1 MSTQLARFTIKLAS
15 AWVSPSTVALA
26 ATSVWQDRFVPAEDG
41 FDLYFPDYDSLLRY
55 CKKKFKRW
63 TTGNPPPA

>member
-1 MSTQLARFTIKLAS
+1 MRPLPKP
-15 AWVSPSTVALA
+15 VDHVAIGE
-26 ATSVWQDRFVPAEDG
+26 AEDG

-63 TTGNPPPA
+63 NTGNSPPA